1 MILQRV
7 TRPTSEKVE
16 ELKMILAYLHRHQLF
31 KEGDL
36 SMVQIIEKI
45 AEHEFIITKSS
56 ARTFFGVCGLDRY
69 VGNIDDSDRKNRL
82 FDMKPPLLGT
92 RIAVISETVGGNKV
106 FMVKEVH
113 WNCGADDRKIL
124 AYTIQPARSE
134 IFQPMEKVKVANGN
148 PHKTLFKWLEDLC
161 VLNDEHELEVTITH
175 GLSSVENTYR
185 HNLNDLFLNK
195 DDEIQHVNEEVPL
208 VMNIMKDRNYAVND
222 FKVIRNRPD
231 GDAELIGRLILN
243 FTDEG
248 FVPHVLFPR

>member
-1 MILQRV
+1 MIECIVDLKSTETILNV
-7 TRPTSEKVE
+7 YSE
-16 ELKMILAYLHRHQLF
+16 ELRDAIAMGGVFRSGNYLIFGKYFL
-31 KEGDL
+31 GY
-36 SMVQIIEKI
+36 
-45 AEHEFIITKSS
+45 TGKSATTEAS
-56 ARTFFGVCGLDRY
+56 VAI
-69 VGNIDDSDRKNRL
+69 GNIDNTDRKNRL
-82 FDMKPPLLGT
+82 FDIKPPLLGT
-92 RIAVISETVGGNKV
+92 RIAVISEVVGGEKV

-113 WNCGADDRKIL
+113 WNYGADDRKIL
-124 AYTIQPARSE
+124 AYTIQPARPE
-134 IFQPMEKVKVANGN
+134 IFQPMEKVKVTNGN

-185 HNLNDLFLNK
+185 HNLNELFLNK

-231 GDAELIGRLILN
+231 GGAELIGRLILN